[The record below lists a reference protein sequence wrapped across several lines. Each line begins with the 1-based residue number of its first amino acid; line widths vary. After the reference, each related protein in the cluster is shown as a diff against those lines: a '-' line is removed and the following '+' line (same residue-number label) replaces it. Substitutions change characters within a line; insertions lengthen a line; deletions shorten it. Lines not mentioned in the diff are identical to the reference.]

1 MSKCKAITANGT
13 QCKREAKEGSEYC
26 GIHEAMQT
34 VGMTSSDVEPV
45 EVVSTQAE
53 LNQYEIIIMA
63 LGVKDDPGVGIF
75 SRQSI
80 AERLQKS
87 YNDGYEIEYVQK
99 FDRVPK
105 LGEQQE
111 HFWIMFVMKL
121 RE

>member
-1 MSKCKAITANGT
+1 MSQCKAITANGT

-26 GIHEAMQT
+26 GIHEAVQIVDT
-34 VGMTSSDVEPV
+34 ASAKVAVKESK
-45 EVVSTQAE
+45 
-53 LNQYEIIIMA
+53 NQYEIMIMA
-63 LGVKDDPGVGIF
+63 LGVRDDPGVGIF

-80 AERLQKS
+80 ANRLQKS
-87 YNDGYEIEYVQK
+87 YNDGYEVEYIQK

-121 RE
+121 KE

>member
-26 GIHEAMQT
+26 GIHEAMQIVDT
-34 VGMTSSDVEPV
+34 A
-45 EVVSTQAE
+45 STKVAVKE
-53 LNQYEIIIMA
+53 SKNQYEIIIMA
-63 LGVKDDPGVGIF
+63 LGVQDDTGVGIF

-80 AERLQKS
+80 SDRLQKS

-105 LGEQQE
+105 LGDQQE

-121 RE
+121 KE